1 MATKYRVQHSF
12 AAGELSQ
19 KLHGRFESELYKQGV
34 KTLKN
39 FVPLLQ
45 GPAKRRPGTYY
56 AADAEQ
62 QAANGSRLV
71 PFYFGEEQSY
81 VLEFSNDK
89 IRFYSQDVQL
99 KYTGAITGITITD
112 GGTGYTAGAL
122 VVSNS
127 NSGGT
132 GLAGSYLVDGNGKI
146 TNITIDNPGSG
157 YASAPDID
165 GDAGGTS
172 CVLTPIIHLETT
184 PYVVEGTG
192 YTATE
197 IHEIDWTQSADVL
210 YIVHPNHKPKRLE
223 RRIKESGDENYDIR
237 ANDNTVWT
245 LVDVDFEDGPWDSIN
260 IDNTKTIQ
268 VGSDSAAFVEV
279 DGVGID
285 TATNRFVLY
294 GHGLFNGMKIQFGA
308 SVQAISVPTAGVGTG
323 YGTTSGDLAITAG
336 GGTGE
341 NFAGT
346 WTSSGGK
353 VVSVALTNGGKGYTS
368 TPTIKATHPSG
379 GTSVEITIDKMGQD
393 NLVTAGSTLDSE
405 TEFPSLGTNYYVVNA
420 LSSSFQIALDLNGS
434 PLEFKLSIKDKQQIT
449 EIEVLEGGAEYKGSE
464 GDGTGTIAVTISGSG
479 TGARATATL
488 SETSTGVVE
497 SVAMTDNGHNYG
509 SVTVQIKHDNTDTS
523 NANRREA
530 TLAATI
536 TNPATTEWGGKLLIN
551 KYIIPKDSVCTLTA
565 SSAIFVDGTDDVAGK
580 EKLIRINV
588 FGGDEA
594 EKTKGIRWAWFKL
607 IVGGIDQ
614 SEAGKKATATNYN
627 EVGLVDTDTRE
638 YRFGIFGGEKLWPSV
653 VQIYQQRLVVAST
666 TYHPTTIW
674 CSEAGDFHSF
684 APDTKI
690 GVSTGDSDSIGQSI
704 LGEQILDNNAISLT
718 IDSDTVDSIY
728 WLEEGKKLSLGTSG
742 GIFNL
747 YGSEQLYT
755 ISPTNFTIVRA
766 TSWEAAN
773 IRPVKVGNALLY
785 IQFNRRKLRVM
796 TFSGAD
802 VQYESQ
808 EISYQADELVGQ
820 QLKEISYQKQP
831 HSLTWIIL
839 QDGTLASMSYE
850 DTLETVGF
858 GRHTIGG
865 VEGATTFDATNPL
878 IVVVGTDK
886 ITLTGH
892 PFITGDWVTYSNNG
906 GTDIGGI
913 ENNKNYYIIR
923 IDANTVQLAASY
935 EDAVASTAIAIDLTS
950 VAAGNSAQDLLSA
963 SSTINSK
970 YGTQAKVESIAVVPR
985 DGRDQLWMIVH
996 RDSGRYV
1003 EFLEKFYEPTEKTQD
1018 LAHFVDSGLYKT
1030 SITAFTSA
1038 SGFNHLVGQSLRVLA
1053 DGAAH
1058 PNVTV
1063 ANDGSIALESSTKS
1077 LVAGLPYDSQVTFLP
1092 AKQASDGTL
1101 FLVGRDRIVKAHMLL
1116 HNSLG
1121 YKVGLESTADADLEE
1136 IIFRL
1141 TQNPMGQSVPL
1152 FTGTKITNILSAALD
1167 EETLKMLCDQ
1177 PFPLTLIGMISEH
1190 EMNI

>member
-81 VLEFSNDK
+81 VLEFSNTK

-99 KYTGAITGITITD
+99 KYTGTINEITITTP
-112 GGTGYTAGAL
+112 GTGYIAGNL
-122 VVSNS
+122 VVDDT

-132 GLAGSYLVDGNGKI
+132 GLAGTYTVSNTGAI
-146 TNITIDNPGSG
+146 TSVTITNPGSG
-157 YASAPDID
+157 YTSVPAVTGIASFTDATCDYNNDPTITHDDDSGAIKSGQKVSGTGIPANATVASVTSDTEFELSASTTGGAVLNGTLTFEPSVNAVLTASA
-165 GDAGGTS
+165 A
-172 CVLTPIIHLETT
+172 HLETA
-184 PYVVEGTG
+184 PYVVANTG

-223 RRIKESGDENYDIR
+223 RRIKESGDENYDVR

-260 IDNTKTIQ
+260 IDNTKTIK

-308 SVQAISVPTAGVGTG
+308 SVQAISVADGGVGTN

-336 GGTGE
+336 GGTGSG
-341 NFAGT
+341 FAGT
-346 WTSSGGK
+346 WTSSEGK

-368 TPTIKATHPSG
+368 PPTIKATG
-379 GTSVEITIDKMGQD
+379 GDNNAVITIDKMGQD

-405 TEFPSLGTNYYVVNA
+405 TVFPSLGTDYYVVNA

-449 EIEVLEGGAEYKGSE
+449 ELDVLDGGVAYS
-464 GDGTGTIAVTISGSG
+464 GTTINVTINGSG
-479 TGARATATL
+479 TGARATASISGGIVQNTIDITN
-488 SETSTGVVE
+488 S
-497 SVAMTDNGHNYG
+497 GHNYG
-509 SVTVQIKHDNTDTS
+509 SVTVSIPHNDPTAEGAK
-523 NANRREA
+523 AA

-536 TNPATTEWGGKLLIN
+536 SNPATTEWGGKLLIN
-551 KYIIPKDSVCTLTA
+551 KHIIPKDSVCTLTA

-607 IVGGIDQ
+607 IVGGIDT
-614 SEAGKKATATNYN
+614 SAYFAGKIATATNYN

-755 ISPTNFTIVRA
+755 ISPTNF
-766 TSWEAAN
+766 
-773 IRPVKVGNALLY
+773 
-785 IQFNRRKLRVM
+785 
-796 TFSGAD
+796 
-802 VQYESQ
+802 
-808 EISYQADELVGQ
+808 
-820 QLKEISYQKQP
+820 
-831 HSLTWIIL
+831 
-839 QDGTLASMSYE
+839 
-850 DTLETVGF
+850 
-858 GRHTIGG
+858 
-865 VEGATTFDATNPL
+865 
-878 IVVVGTDK
+878 
-886 ITLTGH
+886 
-892 PFITGDWVTYSNNG
+892 
-906 GTDIGGI
+906 
-913 ENNKNYYIIR
+913 
-923 IDANTVQLAASY
+923 
-935 EDAVASTAIAIDLTS
+935 
-950 VAAGNSAQDLLSA
+950 
-963 SSTINSK
+963 
-970 YGTQAKVESIAVVPR
+970 
-985 DGRDQLWMIVH
+985 
-996 RDSGRYV
+996 
-1003 EFLEKFYEPTEKTQD
+1003 
-1018 LAHFVDSGLYKT
+1018 
-1030 SITAFTSA
+1030 
-1038 SGFNHLVGQSLRVLA
+1038 
-1053 DGAAH
+1053 
-1058 PNVTV
+1058 
-1063 ANDGSIALESSTKS
+1063 
-1077 LVAGLPYDSQVTFLP
+1077 
-1092 AKQASDGTL
+1092 
-1101 FLVGRDRIVKAHMLL
+1101 
-1116 HNSLG
+1116 
-1121 YKVGLESTADADLEE
+1121 
-1136 IIFRL
+1136 
-1141 TQNPMGQSVPL
+1141 
-1152 FTGTKITNILSAALD
+1152 
-1167 EETLKMLCDQ
+1167 
-1177 PFPLTLIGMISEH
+1177 
-1190 EMNI
+1190 